1 MAIQDLISE
10 AEFAQLRGVTLLT
23 VQRERR
29 RRQGPNFIKLGRV
42 YFYRKAAIADWLQS
56 IEVKTPK
63 NIAS

>member
-1 MAIQDLISE
+1 MAIQDLVSE
-10 AEFAQLRGVTLLT
+10 AEFAQQRGVTLLT

-42 YFYRKAAIADWLQS
+42 YFYREAAIADWLQS

>member
-1 MAIQDLISE
+1 ME
-10 AEFAQLRGVTLLT
+10 EGVLLT

-29 RRQGPNFIKLGRV
+29 RRQGPDFIKLGRV
-42 YFYRKAAIADWLQS
+42 YYYRKAAIEDWLQS

>member
-1 MAIQDLISE
+1 ME
-10 AEFAQLRGVTLLT
+10 EGVLLT

-42 YFYRKAAIADWLQS
+42 YFYRESAIAAWLKS

-63 NIAS
+63 NITS

>member
-1 MAIQDLISE
+1 MAIYDLISE
-10 AEFAQLRGVTLLT
+10 AEFAQQRGVTVLT

-42 YFYRKAAIADWLQS
+42 YYYREAAIADWLQS

-63 NIAS
+63 NVAS

>member
-42 YFYRKAAIADWLQS
+42 HFYREAAIADWLQS

>member
-10 AEFAQLRGVTLLT
+10 AEFAQQRGVTLLT

-29 RRQGPNFIKLGRV
+29 RRQGPNFIKLGSV
-42 YFYRKAAIADWLQS
+42 YFYREAAIADWLQS

>member
-10 AEFAQLRGVTLLT
+10 AEFAQQRGVTLLT

-29 RRQGPNFIKLGRV
+29 RRQGPKFIKLGRV
-42 YFYRKAAIADWLQS
+42 YFYREAAIADWLQS
-56 IEVKTPK
+56 IEIKTPK

>member
-10 AEFAQLRGVTLLT
+10 AEFARQRGVTLLT

-29 RRQGPNFIKLGRV
+29 RRKGPNFIKLGRV
-42 YFYRKAAIADWLQS
+42 YFYREAAIADWLQS
-56 IEVKTPK
+56 IEVKAAK

>member
-42 YFYRKAAIADWLQS
+42 YFYREAVIAAWLQS

-63 NIAS
+63 NITS